1 MYKNKQRFIWMI
13 LVGVLISFL
22 LHGLIPQKS
31 QTNWTFFLSTLES
44 VMITFF
50 IWEGNLNLDFWLN
63 KQFPW
68 EKNPMKRIFVQLP
81 ASFLYSGT
89 ILYVTMWLYNQFVCR
104 LPESEQSKFFA
115 ISVTIGLLVSVVLL
129 SVETGAQFFR
139 QWKKTL
145 IEVEKYKSESAQAQ
159 LENLKNQV
167 NPHFLFNN
175 MSVLSSLVYKDQDKA
190 VDFINQLSKVYRY
203 LLDNKTSEL
212 VTLKEELTFIE
223 SYIYLLDIRYS
234 PNLHFKVQIPEDKLN
249 LYLPPMSVQL
259 LIENAIKHNE
269 ISSDFPLTVEIYIN
283 NDNLFVVNN
292 LQKRI
297 DAENSSNTGLKNIQS
312 RYAFFTE
319 KEVIIEQ
326 TERQFKVSIPILTIS

>member
-1 MYKNKQRFIWMI
+1 MHKNKIRFLWMVI
-13 LVGVLISFL
+13 VGVLISFL
-22 LHGLIPQKS
+22 LHNLIPQKS
-31 QTNWTFFLSTLES
+31 QTGWIFFLSTLQS
-44 VMITFF
+44 ILITFL
-50 IWEGNLNLDFWLN
+50 IWEGNLNIDFRLN
-63 KQFPW
+63 KLFPW
-68 EKNPMKRIFVQLP
+68 QVNPVKRIVVQLP
-81 ASFLYSGT
+81 ASFFYSGAILYS
-89 ILYVTMWLYNQFVCR
+89 TMYLYNEFICR
-104 LPESEQSKFFA
+104 LPEMEQSNFFA

-129 SVETGAQFFR
+129 SVETGAQFFK

-145 IEVEKYKSESAQAQ
+145 IEVEKYKSESAVAQ

-234 PNLHFKVQIPEDKLN
+234 PNLHFKVQIPKEKLN

-259 LIENAIKHNE
+259 LLENAIKHNE
-269 ISSDFPLTVEIYIN
+269 ISSDFPLTVEIYVD
-283 NDNLFVVNN
+283 NDNLIVVNN
-292 LQKRI
+292 LRKRI
-297 DAENSSNTGLKNIQS
+297 DSEFSSNTGLKNIQS
-312 RYAFFTE
+312 RYAFFTD

-326 TERQFKVSIPILTIS
+326 TESQFKVSIPILSIS